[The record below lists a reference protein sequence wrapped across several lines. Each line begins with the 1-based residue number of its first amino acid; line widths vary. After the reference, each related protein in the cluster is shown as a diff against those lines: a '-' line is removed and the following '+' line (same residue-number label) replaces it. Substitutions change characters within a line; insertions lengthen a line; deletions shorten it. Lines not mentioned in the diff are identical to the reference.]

1 MAIPVMQDAVEA
13 ALIPVLGSA
22 LVRNSPIAEDLT
34 THLRAYAPYRQS
46 LEEFRDELEQ
56 VLTQLL
62 NRYTHGSMVVI
73 VDPYQHVRLGPERLR
88 YATDELM
95 GVLFEN
101 LTPFSA
107 NFIKLNDYSLRVQS
121 LSVLRVLV
129 TRYASYYTQEDLR
142 FMARIIRS
150 IYPPH
155 LYQAWLPIDW

>member
-13 ALIPVLGSA
+13 VILPLLGSA
-22 LVRNSPIAEDLT
+22 LVRNSPLVEELT
-34 THLRAYAPYRQS
+34 AHLRAYAPYRQS

-62 NRYTHGSMVVI
+62 GRYTHGSMVV
-73 VDPYQHVRLGPERLR
+73 VLDPYQQVRLGPERIR
-88 YATDELM
+88 FVTDELM

-107 NFIKLNDYSLRVQS
+107 NFIKLNDYSLRVES
-121 LSVLRVLV
+121 LSALRVLV

-142 FMARIIRS
+142 FMARMIRS

-155 LYQAWLPIDW
+155 RYQGWLPIDW